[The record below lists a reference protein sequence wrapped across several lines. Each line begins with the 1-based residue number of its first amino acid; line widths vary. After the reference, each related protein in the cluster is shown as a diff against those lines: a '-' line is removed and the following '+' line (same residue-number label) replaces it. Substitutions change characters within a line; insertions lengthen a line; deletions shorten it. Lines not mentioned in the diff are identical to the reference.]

1 MRIKEVLFDA
11 KEPTVY
17 CESFVYEPSNIEE
30 ERLGYLFMVGRI
42 RNVSENSFYL
52 INLLASRIK
61 REYYENPRRSP
72 SQAIE
77 SALKKGNN
85 VLKENEERINWLGNL
100 DFLVVAVSQRKI
112 YLTCIGKIKAYIIR
126 EEKGEQ
132 RVIDLIKDLIS
143 ERDVLFPFSIIIT
156 GTIKKNDILIFSTS
170 NIFSKEK
177 LLKFGKKLFPIRQE
191 RIEEIIQSKESGV
204 ALVVETGKTAEAIER
219 LKSASPFIK
228 RRFFQGISQF
238 LTPSKKKIKADFQKL
253 KEKIEGISPSL
264 KQRVQTS
271 LRKLFSKG
279 IDTVQ
284 KLNKAEKKEQLPLS
298 IPMERVKP
306 SRINL
311 KIFKKYL
318 SKKKVAIVIFIVI
331 FTITGFGIYQHRKNI
346 ETKTIEEMIKAAEE
360 KKTEGE
366 NALIYGDKEKS
377 LAMLTESLNLLN
389 SIKEPKD
396 KEERIKSLKK
406 EIEDK
411 INEITGRQ
419 ILSDISPVFE
429 IKKGIEEFNPE
440 GISII
445 KNNIYIFSPSS
456 SLIYK
461 WDLSKKEGFFLPQK
475 ERVIGTTVV
484 NGKLLLLLENSKIA
498 VEDSILSIK
507 SPYEN
512 LSVREISHFRNYFY
526 LFDKNKGE
534 IIKYKLSNKEVS
546 NPILWFK
553 EREEGKGAVSMAIDG
568 SIYLLFPEGKIKR
581 YTIGSLKE
589 EIDPPETFPKIK
601 NATKIFTSKD
611 NKYLYLIE
619 PFQKRVIVIKKT
631 GEIVKEYQSEQ
642 FKNLKDIWATP
653 QDKTI
658 YLLSENKIFKI
669 ELPLP

>member
-30 ERLGYLFMVGRI
+30 EKLGYLFMIGRI
-42 RNVSENSFYL
+42 RNVPENSFYL

-61 REYYENPRRSP
+61 REYYGNLSRSP

-77 SALKKGNN
+77 VALKKGNE

-100 DFLVVAVSQRKI
+100 DFFVAAVSQRKI
-112 YLTCIGKIKAYIIR
+112 YLTCIGKIKAFIIR
-126 EEKGEQ
+126 EEKDEQ
-132 RVIDLIKDLIS
+132 NVIDLIKDLIS
-143 ERDVLFPFSIIIT
+143 ERDVLFPFSIILT
-156 GTIKKNDILIFSTS
+156 GSIKKNDILIFSTS
-170 NIFSKEK
+170 NIFSKER
-177 LLKFGKKLFPIRQE
+177 LLKFGKKLFPIKEE
-191 RIEEIIQSKESGV
+191 RVKEIIQTNETGV
-204 ALVVETGKTAEAIER
+204 ALVVETGKSAEVAVER
-219 LKSASPFIK
+219 LKSVSSFGK
-228 RRFFQGISQF
+228 RTFFQKAFLLSLFLKKKIKETSQKLKNKIGNSLVPLKQKLQTSIRKLKRTKEKEEVPLSLSAEKISPPRTKF
-238 LTPSKKKIKADFQKL
+238 DLRIFKKWFSKKKIA
-253 KEKIEGISPSL
+253 I
-264 KQRVQTS
+264 
-271 LRKLFSKG
+271 
-279 IDTVQ
+279 
-284 KLNKAEKKEQLPLS
+284 A
-298 IPMERVKP
+298 
-306 SRINL
+306 
-311 KIFKKYL
+311 IFMG
-318 SKKKVAIVIFIVI
+318 IFI
-331 FTITGFGIYQHRKNI
+331 ITGFGIYQHRKNI

-360 KKTEGE
+360 KKIEGE
-366 NALIYGDKEKS
+366 NALIYGDKEKG

-419 ILSDISPVFE
+419 ILPDISPIFE
-429 IKKGIEEFNPE
+429 IKRGVEEFNPE

-445 KNNIYIFSPSS
+445 KNNLYIFSPSS

-507 SPYEN
+507 FPYEN
-512 LSVREISHFRNYFY
+512 LSVKEISHFRNYFY

-581 YTIGSLKE
+581 YAIGSFKE
-589 EIDPPETFPKIK
+589 EIGPPKTFPKIK

-619 PFQKRVIVIKKT
+619 PLEKRVIVIKKT

-642 FKNLKDIWATP
+642 FQNMKDIWVTP
-653 QDKTI
+653 KDKTI
-658 YLLSENKIFKI
+658 YLLSGNKIFKI
-669 ELPLP
+669 ELTLTQ